1 MTRKILFT
9 GKKVQLALDT
19 LELPDGSSAEREVV
33 IHPGAVAIIPLVDA
47 EHVCM
52 VRNHRHA
59 VAETLLELPAG
70 TRDQDEPPD
79 HTAVRELE
87 EETGYRART
96 WRKLTEFY
104 PSPGIF
110 TERLVLYL
118 ATDLTPGKMSL
129 DPGEELTP
137 IIVSWREAVRSALD
151 GTIRD
156 AKSLVGI
163 LLWDRLREQE
173 RR

>member
-1 MTRKILFT
+1 MTRKIVFT

-19 LELPDGSSAEREVV
+19 VQLADGSSVEREVV
-33 IHPGAVAIIPLVDA
+33 VHPGAVAIIPLVDG

-52 VRNHRHA
+52 VRNRRHA

-70 TRDQDEPPD
+70 TRDANESPEQ
-79 HTAVRELE
+79 TAIRELE
-87 EETGYRART
+87 EETGYRAGR

-104 PSPGIF
+104 PSPGILN
-110 TERLVLYL
+110 ERLVLYV
-118 ATDLTPGKMSL
+118 ATDLKPGNTSL
-129 DPGEELTP
+129 EPGEELTP
-137 IIVSWREAVRSALD
+137 MIISWQDAVRWSLD